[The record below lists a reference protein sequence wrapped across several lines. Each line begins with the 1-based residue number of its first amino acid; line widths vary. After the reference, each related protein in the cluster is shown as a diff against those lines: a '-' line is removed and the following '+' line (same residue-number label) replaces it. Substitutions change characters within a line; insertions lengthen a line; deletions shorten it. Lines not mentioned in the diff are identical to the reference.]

1 MSSRVVLVA
10 ILVPA
15 IVLVTIGTYL
25 VVLHGRP
32 PARSVALVHP
42 SSSSSSSSSLMMSE
56 TTESVAPQATVEPM
70 LDRLFY
76 WRKYPAVGSDFVA
89 TLDENAKSVL
99 ATSAFGKRYFVF
111 QTWQGGFNNERMSYE
126 LAALTAF
133 LTRRVLVL
141 PPPYPLY
148 LLDSSSLED
157 YFDVDALR
165 SAGLEV
171 ITFAQFLDDV
181 LRLQPPE
188 RPSEPVLHHHHA
200 VWNTVAKHPRVRHLP
215 EFSIGGD
222 GGQSCLVYP
231 TLPSGAELER
241 ARGWCVANAR
251 LLGVLDNADLMQPEI
266 VFVPTRRLFDHYY
279 SHFFFRDAAFGRQTM
294 AVMRQ
299 SVRLVQPAFEWAA
312 TVLRQLPPTFNAI
325 HVRRNDF
332 QYKVIRHV
340 PVATIIANT
349 RAALPP
355 DEPLYIATDEKDPE
369 FLREWRD
376 LYTPQRIYSLDA
388 NFSNTVAKAPT
399 RWLGLIEMIVASQ
412 AKMFVGSRLST
423 FSGYITRLRGYMN
436 ATYQETHF
444 TTDKAD
450 DWLALERE
458 RGLEG
463 YRSGDRLP
471 LWAKDW
477 AWATWG
483 REFKDA
489 WDPAL
494 QLYDPRTL

>member
-1 MSSRVVLVA
+1 MSGRVILVA

-25 VVLHGRP
+25 MVLHGRP
-32 PARSVALVHP
+32 AARAVALVH
-42 SSSSSSSSSLMMSE
+42 E
-56 TTESVAPQATVEPM
+56 TTTTITTNQTATPLPQVTLEPV
-70 LDRLFY
+70 LDKLFY
-76 WRKYPAVGSDFVA
+76 WRKYPAVPREYVA
-89 TLDENAKSVL
+89 TLEANANKEVPL
-99 ATSAFGKRYFVF
+99 QQREQFEKRYFVF

-126 LAALTAF
+126 LAVLTSF

-157 YFDVDALR
+157 YFDVEALR

-181 LRLQPPE
+181 LRLQAPE
-188 RPSEPVLHHHHA
+188 RPSEPVLHHHHK
-200 VWNTVAKHPRVRHLP
+200 VWDTLAHHPRVRHMP

-231 TLPSGAELER
+231 TLPSGGAELER
-241 ARGWCVANAR
+241 VRGWCITNAR
-251 LLGVLDNADLMQPEI
+251 LVGVLDNADLMQPEI

-312 TVLRQLPPTFNAI
+312 AVLRQLPPAFNAI

-332 QYKVIRHV
+332 QYKDIRHV

-369 FLREWRD
+369 FLREWRE

-388 NFSNTVAKAPT
+388 NFSETVAKAPT

-436 ATYQETHF
+436 ATNQETHF

-450 DWLALERE
+450 EWLALERE

-463 YRSGDRLP
+463 YRAGDRLP
-471 LWAKDW
+471 LWAKEW
-477 AWATWG
+477 SWATWG

-494 QLYDPRTL
+494 QLYEPRTIE